1 MKYRT
6 LLQASEPGLHE
17 LILNTYTGEGR
28 AKVVALRRLIAEVSN
43 RIVGQSRRREGDQRS
58 WAEIVLALH
67 ELVEIAPPELA
78 APLAQAER
86 EAVGELK
93 RLADTGACNA
103 RPCQYARVLLR
114 GRPGLGGRPDSAWG
128 RRRTKSGA
136 PIKTIKGTLKAVD
149 AKTRKLAGR
158 ASSTQPDRD
167 DDDMS
172 VKALQ
177 QMRKDIIGLPV
188 LLDHVY
194 KIDNVVGRVT
204 RATLVERDGY
214 TDLDVVVELLP
225 EGDRGADKA
234 WALVEQGVQI
244 GLSVGV
250 LVHDATPKKNG
261 RSYTFNE
268 VEIIELS
275 IVVVPSQR
283 RSQGLQPVKSK
294 GARTGGNGDRRSFK
308 EKLMALANAKGRP
321 SVARS
326 YWRLYGPGSPLAD

>member
-1 MKYRT
+1 MTYRT
-6 LLQASEPGLHE
+6 LLQASEPGLHQ
-17 LILNTYTGEGR
+17 LILATYTGEGR

-43 RIVGQSRRREGDQRS
+43 RIVGQSRRREGDQKS
-58 WAEIVLALH
+58 WAEITLALH
-67 ELVEIAPPELA
+67 ELVEIAPAELA

-93 RLADTGACNA
+93 RLADSGACNA
-103 RPCQYARVLLR
+103 RPYQYAKVLLR
-114 GRPGLGGRPDSAWG
+114 GRQPLGDRPDAAWA
-128 RRRTKSGA
+128 RRRTKSGQ
-136 PIKTIKGTLKAVD
+136 PIKEIRASLKAVD
-149 AKTRKLAGR
+149 KTVRKLAGR

-167 DDDMS
+167 GDDMS
-172 VKALQ
+172 LKALQ
-177 QMRKDIIGLPV
+177 QIRKDIIGLPV
-188 LLDHVY
+188 MLDHAY
-194 KIDNVVGRVT
+194 KIDNVVGKVT
-204 RATLVERDGY
+204 SATLVDRDGF

-234 WALVEQGVQI
+234 WALVEQNVQI

-250 LVHDATPKKNG
+250 LVHEATPKKNG

-283 RSQGLQPVKSK
+283 RSQGLAPVKSK
-294 GARTGGNGDRRSFK
+294 GARPGSNGDRRSFK
-308 EKLMALANAKGRP
+308 EKLVALANAKGQP

-326 YWRLYGPGSPLAD
+326 YLRIYGPGGPLVD